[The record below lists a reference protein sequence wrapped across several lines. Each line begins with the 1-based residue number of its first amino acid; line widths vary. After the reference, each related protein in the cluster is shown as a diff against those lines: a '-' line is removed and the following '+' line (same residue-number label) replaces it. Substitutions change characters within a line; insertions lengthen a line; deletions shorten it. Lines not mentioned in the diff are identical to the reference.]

1 MPILKQQ
8 GLAWKESGYDR
19 LAASTGYHLVST
31 HYSLDNRPLII
42 VDHCKNLGVVLQSNL
57 NSAKHIEE
65 KIAKANTTWAMIRKN
80 LKTSIQTKDLA
91 YHALVR
97 PQLEYGSVGNM
108 VQLRKYNIVVKDL

>member
-31 HYSLDNRPLII
+31 YYSLDNRPLTR
-42 VDHCKNLGVVLQSNL
+42 VDHCKYLEVVLQSNL

-65 KIAKANTTWAMIRKN
+65 KIAKANTTLAMIRKY
-80 LKTSIQTKDLA
+80 LKTNCIQTT
-91 YHALVR
+91 
-97 PQLEYGSVGNM
+97 
-108 VQLRKYNIVVKDL
+108 